1 MDRENELKIVSL
13 ESVSG
18 VRILGSVLE
27 GERSLLL
34 LKYLLRVLQR
44 SYVIA

>member
-1 MDRENELKIVSL
+1 MVVSL
-13 ESVSG
+13 VSVSG
-18 VRILGSVLE
+18 VRSLGSVLE
-27 GERSLLL
+27 GERSLL